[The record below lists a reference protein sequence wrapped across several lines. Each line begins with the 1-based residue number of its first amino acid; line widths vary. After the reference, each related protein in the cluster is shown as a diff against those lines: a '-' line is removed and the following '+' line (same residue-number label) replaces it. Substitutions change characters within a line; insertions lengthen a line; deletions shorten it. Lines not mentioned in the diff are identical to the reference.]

1 MSNRQIWSGYEIVE
15 IKSYRS
21 LSDAGSSS
29 SSSSASE
36 LTLGAAMATRTK
48 AMIRTTKEEAR
59 MFLSGCIALELCV
72 CWLAGRRRWEGFFV
86 NDGLWR
92 TFPAFYS
99 WERKTVLLLS
109 LIKLKTDLLTISELH
124 NPSIDGCQPYIEV
137 KCVDLQW
144 ISRLWNG
151 EKVRRVAQIHFHLF
165 GVAFWETI
173 YFWRKGQF
181 CYFRCAELA
190 VWLGKELDY
199 PGNLT
204 MRTTADVKMALPVL
218 KGAFSPLLCSIFY
231 PPFRWS

>member
-72 CWLAGRRRWEGFFV
+72 CWLEMRRLLWDWWPLKDIPGLFIAGKEK
-86 NDGLWR
+86 
-92 TFPAFYS
+92 PSFYS
-99 WERKTVLLLS
+99 PWSSIRPTFWQFQS
-109 LIKLKTDLLTISELH
+109 FTIRRLTGA
-124 NPSIDGCQPYIEV
+124 NYIEV
-137 KCVDLQW
+137 RCVALQW

-165 GVAFWETI
+165 GVAFCETI

-181 CYFRCAELA
+181 CCFRCAELA